1 MAVVKITTP
10 RPELPPVI
18 KIKNNGGSEAT
29 IESITLQKND
39 GTFIVIAPLLSIPLP
54 PTPKIFK

>member
-18 KIKNNGGSEAT
+18 KIKN
-29 IESITLQKND
+29 K
-39 GTFIVIAPLLSIPLP
+39 TFKVNN
-54 PTPKIFK
+54 

>member
-18 KIKNNGGSEAT
+18 KIKN
-29 IESITLQKND
+29 
-39 GTFIVIAPLLSIPLP
+39 
-54 PTPKIFK
+54 KIFKVNK